1 MKNII
6 VITGHA
12 HYATGLLSSFEMIAG
27 KNNDIIALD
36 FVGND
41 ISKEYEEIILKN
53 TYDNILFICDLVGGT
68 PFKEAQK
75 ISYDRDNIEV
85 VVGCNLG
92 SLLEI
97 SMIKD
102 SLNLN
107 DLVSK
112 IISSSQKN
120 IIHFDKNKILDRKEQ
135 NDEGI

>member
-27 KNNDIIALD
+27 KNNDIIAVD
-36 FVGND
+36 FVDND
-41 ISKEYEEIILKN
+41 VSKEYIEIVKKN
-53 TYDNILFICDLVGGT
+53 TYNNILFICDLVGGT
-68 PFKEAQK
+68 PFKEVSK
-75 ISYDRDNIEV
+75 IAYDRNNVEV

-92 SLLEI
+92 ALLEI
-97 SMIKD
+97 SMLIG

-112 IISSSQKN
+112 IIVSSQKN
-120 IIHFDKNKILDRKEQ
+120 IIHFDKNKILNKEEQ
-135 NDEGI
+135 NGEGI